1 MLSFFWNSIFQEHRN
16 IVKSSYFNNFFVRDL
31 KMMKSRSLLVKIYRN
46 FMVILVYIDRFLFYY
61 NIFIIWI
68 INLFLITFLSC
79 LLLIISFL
87 LDLTLYFNILVFTII
102 IQHEFFIIFFIVFII
117 IQLFSMWN
125 ELFIFISFLI
135 LLLFFLKLALNCG

>member
-31 KMMKSRSLLVKIYRN
+31 KMMKSSSLLVKIYRN
-46 FMVILVYIDRFLFYY
+46 FMVILVYIDRFFFYY
-61 NIFIIWI
+61 NIFIIRI

-102 IQHEFFIIFFIVFII
+102 IHQFFIIFFIIFII
-117 IQLFSMWN
+117 VQLFSMWN